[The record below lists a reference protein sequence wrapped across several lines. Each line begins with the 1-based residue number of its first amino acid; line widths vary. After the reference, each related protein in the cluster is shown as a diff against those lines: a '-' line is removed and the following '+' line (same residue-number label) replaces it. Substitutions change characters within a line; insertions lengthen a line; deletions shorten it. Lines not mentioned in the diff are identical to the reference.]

1 MQLLS
6 INYTYMKQNNLLKFF
21 TVMFLFAGAVT
32 ISAQTI
38 KGKVTD
44 TSGEALSFMNVV

>member
-6 INYTYMKQNNLLKFF
+6 INNTYMKQNNFLKFF
-21 TVMFLFAGAVT
+21 TVVFLFVGAIT
-32 ISAQTI
+32 LNAQTI

-44 TSGEALSFMNVV
+44 TSGEAL